1 MPELPEIES
10 LRRSLRPMIGSRVVR
25 GCVHRAD
32 MVLPDGAVPLPKGAR
47 IRALHRHGKQ
57 LVLETLDH
65 GCLVVHLGMSGS
77 LRLVAE
83 ADEPPRDSHVHARW
97 VLESPDG
104 SRCTLL
110 HRDPRRFGW
119 LEVHPDLEHVR
130 TVWRDRL
137 GPDAMDPPVAALL
150 DAFAVTRRAVKAV
163 LLDQS
168 VIAGIGNIY
177 ADEALFR
184 ARVHPFN
191 PACAMERSAGLRL
204 VKAIRWVLQRAIEHG
219 GSTIRD
225 HRTADGRW
233 GSFQRMHRVY
243 GRGGQPCFRCG
254 NTLRLTRLLQ
264 RATVFCPACQPRGPG
279 VRPKGRRRSRGLAA
293 PVDG

>member
-1 MPELPEIES
+1 
-10 LRRSLRPMIGSRVVR
+10 MIGSRVVHA
-25 GCVHRAD
+25 CVHRAD
-32 MVLPDGAVPLPKGAR
+32 MVLPNGAMPLPKGAR

-57 LVLETLDH
+57 LVLETRRH
-65 GCLVVHLGMSGS
+65 GCVVVHLGMSGS

-83 ADEPPRDSHVHARW
+83 AQEPPRDPHVHARW
-97 VLESPDG
+97 VVESPGG
-104 SRCTLL
+104 SRLALL

-119 LEVHPDLEHVR
+119 LETHPDLASVHQA
-130 TVWRDRL
+130 WRGRL
-137 GPDAMDPPVAALL
+137 GPDALDPSVARLA
-150 DAFAVTRRAVKAV
+150 DAFARTQRAVKAV

-184 ARVHPFN
+184 ARVNPLQAACVLEH
-191 PACAMERSAGLRL
+191 PACLRL
-204 VKAIRWVLQRAIEHG
+204 VKAIRWVLRRAVEHG

-233 GSFQRMHRVY
+233 GSFQRLHRVY

-254 NTLRLTRLLQ
+254 NTLESTRLQQ
-264 RATVFCPACQPRGPG
+264 RATVFCPTCQPG
-279 VRPKGRRRSRGLAA
+279 RPARRPEGRRRSGSLQGR
-293 PVDG
+293 VDG

>member
-1 MPELPEIES
+1 
-10 LRRSLRPMIGSRVVR
+10 MIGSRVVQA
-25 GCVHRAD
+25 CVLRAD
-32 MVLPDGAVPLPKGAR
+32 MVAPEGAVPLPTGAR

-57 LVLETLDH
+57 LVLETTDH

-83 ADEPPRDSHVHARW
+83 ADEPQRESHVHARW

-104 SRCTLL
+104 SRLALL

-119 LEVHPDLEHVR
+119 LEVHRDLEHVR
-130 TVWRDRL
+130 KAWQDRL
-137 GPDAMDPPVAALL
+137 GPDAMDPSTHALL
-150 DAFAVTRRAVKAV
+150 AAFALTRRAVKAV

-184 ARVHPFN
+184 ARVHPLKA
-191 PACAMERSAGLRL
+191 ACAMERPAGLRL
-204 VKAIRWVLQRAIEHG
+204 VKAIRWVLRKAVDHG

-264 RATVFCPACQPRGPG
+264 RSTVFCPACQPRGPG
-279 VRPKGRRRSRGLAA
+279 GRRKVRRRSGSLQAR
-293 PVDG
+293 VDG